1 MAQQQKLQPEPQRTS
16 TEPQRYDE
24 QTLRQAIQLADRLQ
38 AEHKDR
44 YSADDIEKIAA
55 EIGVQ
60 PEFVQK
66 ALNEIEDKH
75 DAQQKAVPPKKNA
88 IPVVSIPTEQVN
100 QAVRQAGAEL
110 RTTTKNF
117 IQMVAQKLDE
127 ANIEQMK
134 NYVGI
139 WWGTGWVLIP
149 IGDKLGG
156 KQFDDAFAPLAAV
169 LYVGFGIYLGKRLDA
184 KKKEVELA
192 QKAATTAP
200 PVQSVS
206 VQTGIAPPVRYSV
219 ETSGVSREELLAQM
233 IEIQK
238 RLEGE
243 RVRRTFLSVDVAS
256 SSEMKRS
263 ADELLVEYS
272 FNQYRR
278 FVEEIVLAEGGQVQS
293 TAGDG
298 TMAMFST
305 DAAAVRAALRLQNEL
320 AAFNAQHNRLP
331 RPFQTRC
338 GINAGEVALMPG
350 APIGHLQSTVLDR
363 AAALQKS
370 AQPGDIV
377 ISGDLSSEGL
387 TALGRYGRHEGSPE
401 GGVRGFSWR
410 AGF

>member
-1 MAQQQKLQPEPQRTS
+1 MAQQQKLNPEPERTR

-24 QTLRQAIQLADRLQ
+24 QTLRQTIQLADRLQ
-38 AEHKDR
+38 TEHKER
-44 YSADDIEKIAA
+44 YSVADIEKIAA

-60 PEFVQK
+60 PAFVQK

-75 DAQQKAVPPKKNA
+75 EAQQKAAAPKKSA
-88 IPVVSIPTEQVN
+88 IPIVTIPTEQVN
-100 QAVRQAGAEL
+100 QAMVQAGKEL

-127 ANIEQMK
+127 ANVEQMK
-134 NYVGI
+134 NYVGA
-139 WWGTGWVLIP
+139 WWSTAWILMIMA
-149 IGDKLGG
+149 DKLAGSL
-156 KQFDDAFAPLAAV
+156 DDIFVPAAIIT
-169 LYVGFGIYLGKRLDA
+169 YVGFGIYLGTRLEK
-184 KKKEVELA
+184 KKKEAELA
-192 QKAATTAP
+192 AKVPVPSTVSAP
-200 PVQSVS
+200 
-206 VQTGIAPPVRYSV
+206 TGAAPPVRYSV

-243 RVRRTFLSVDVAS
+243 RVRRTFLSIDVVS
-256 SSEMKRS
+256 SSELKRS

-278 FVEEIVLAEGGQVQS
+278 FIEEIVLAEGGQVQS

-298 TMAMFST
+298 TMAMFSS
-305 DAAAVRAALRLQNEL
+305 DAAAVRAALRMQNEL
-320 AAFNAQHNRLP
+320 ASFNAQHNRLP
-331 RPFQTRC
+331 RPFHIRC

-350 APIGHLQSTVLDR
+350 QPIGYLQSAVIDR

-370 AQPGDIV
+370 APSGDIV
-377 ISGDLSSEGL
+377 VSGDLSAEGL
-387 TALGRYGRHEGSPE
+387 ATLGRYGRHPDSPE